1 MERED
6 VEKLHLFRR
15 VSPEAVWGLLSICQ
29 EIDLN
34 PGEILLERGQANQRM
49 YLILA
54 GRLSVHLE
62 SAEAE
67 PVAFVE
73 RGSSVGELSVIDD
86 SPASATVRA
95 VSETRLLEVD
105 EETFWRLVEVSH
117 AFASNLL
124 FLLAQRMRASNQAL
138 VSGHLERRQ
147 LEVEATVDALTGLHN
162 RRWLE
167 SHLPRLVERH
177 RDAGLPLSVMLLD
190 IDHFK
195 RFNDD
200 FGHAAG
206 DRVLAAVGAAVRE
219 RLRPTDLSARYGGE
233 ELVVILPGT
242 ALEGALAA
250 AERTRA
256 EVEGRRVVVDGRAL
270 PRVTISLGVAE
281 VLPDEDAASLL
292 ARADVA
298 MYRAKASGRNQVA
311 AAGR

>member
-15 VSPEAVWGLLSICQ
+15 VNPEAVWGLLSICQ